1 MEAEL
6 YALSKGGYDMKLK
19 KATKKSIKLKAAML
33 AICLSVSGL
42 AGCGGA
48 SPYDEFTAAADEE
61 IGFDTYEDTK
71 DAAEIAEAE
80 VEDDAEDDAGT
91 EENASGAAEDDSA
104 GTKEETGTSPLE
116 GKDKKLVY
124 EGSVAIDA
132 IEFETAVGSFKET
145 VQKFGG
151 FLENEQSYGAG
162 GDYASESSYGK
173 EEPRTFRAT
182 ARIPSDSYQEFMEQT
197 EGLGKVTESNSQVTN
212 MTRQYGT
219 LKAELEI
226 YEAEYARYLKM
237 FDEVSEDKAM
247 LAIQEKLTELS
258 LNIARTKSEM
268 SVIDTDASYSI
279 VNIHISE
286 VAVYEESA
294 TSFPQRLGDVLAK
307 SWKNMLKFFEN
318 LLFFFIL
325 HWYKLLLLFL
335 IIWLIVK
342 FVKKQQAKSEQRR
355 QQMMQSYQNG
365 QRRQGGVQ
373 PGTSPAPPV
382 QSQMEMNSAPSEQP
396 QVGTNSAP
404 SSQPQMEMNPAP
416 SEQPQVGT
424 TSIPSSQS
432 QIKAEEVKLSEAQK
446 EEGSH
451 HE

>member
-19 KATKKSIKLKAAML
+19 KVTKKSIKLKAAML

-48 SPYDEFTAAADEE
+48 SSYDEFTAAADEE
-61 IGFDTYEDTK
+61 IGFDTYEDTEEITEAK
-71 DAAEIAEAE
+71 EAAEPE
-80 VEDDAEDDAGT
+80 ED
-91 EENASGAAEDDSA
+91 ASGAAEDDSA
-104 GTKEETGTSPLE
+104 STKEEIGTSPLE

-162 GDYASESSYGK
+162 GDYAPESSYGK

-279 VNIHISE
+279 VNIRISE

-382 QSQMEMNSAPSEQP
+382 QSQME
-396 QVGTNSAP
+396 TNSAP

-424 TSIPSSQS
+424 TPIPSSQS
-432 QIKAEEVKLSEAQK
+432 QIKAEEVNLSEAQK
-446 EEGSH
+446 EEGSP